1 MEPTRR
7 ECPICNRI
15 LAWRDGYYSCEQD
28 GDWFSYSPNLLV
40 RAPCADARMAERVS
54 MPWEQRV
61 THAF

>member
-1 MEPTRR
+1 MEPARR

-15 LAWRDGYYSCEQD
+15 LAVRDDYYSCEQD
-28 GDWFSYSPNLLV
+28 GDWYSYSPNLLV